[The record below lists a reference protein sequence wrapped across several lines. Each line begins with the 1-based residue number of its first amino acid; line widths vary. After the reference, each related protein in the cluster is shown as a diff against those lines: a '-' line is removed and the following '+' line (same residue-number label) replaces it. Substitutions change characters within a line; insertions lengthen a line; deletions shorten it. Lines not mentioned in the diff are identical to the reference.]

1 MLELELI
8 FFDFNNTFFMILAF
22 NVTKTNKKQMAEF
35 FNSIFNV
42 INFFVTKLPYQL
54 LKHNITS

>member
-8 FFDFNNTFFMILAF
+8 FFDFNNTFFMIMAF

-54 LKHNITS
+54 LKHNIIS